1 RPSIPEPTDPRVYN
15 PATNIHQ
22 GEVELRVDPNFDPSP
37 QYVESPVKDV
47 KKNLIPRPAP
57 SKEQD
62 VAVNEFVKDRAK
74 KMDREVRVFYFGK
87 SLKMKYDSK
96 MEISSPRTLSSNS
109 IAEHWEGL
117 EEAPHEFLI
126 YQLTNEAKIMN
137 LNDWG
142 FALLINET
150 GKQIYPG
157 DKNAQIMFNWFC
169 LSKAGYMST
178 VSYERDQLYLMLPA
192 YQVLYG
198 KSFLRGK
205 DHKLYAI
212 DLDGGNPQLSRARVF
227 QAAHP
232 EAKKVMDFSVNS
244 TPDFPESLRR
254 KRVSFSYN
262 NVNYVIPIDINEN
275 TVAFYKTYPFVDLDI
290 YLGAPLA
297 QSAKRSMV
305 DSLRRIVERIPA
317 KGGRSREMER
327 VNLILRFVQTA
338 FPYKSDN
345 DQFGEEKYLFGDE
358 TLYYPYS
365 DCEDR
370 SVLFTYLVKEIMG
383 LDVVGLLFPGHAA
396 TAVHFNGNVP
406 GDYVK
411 YQGKKYIICDPTYI
425 NADLGMM
432 LPDVQGQSVKVVS
445 L

>member
-1 RPSIPEPTDPRVYN
+1 MKKIIFLSLILSGLAVSGFAQTYQEKLDRMRERIEMKLDNQQKRVDLQFSNQLRRMWVQMQFQQPEDRPSIPEPTDPRVYN

-254 KRVSFSYN
+254 K
-262 NVNYVIPIDINEN
+262 
-275 TVAFYKTYPFVDLDI
+275 
-290 YLGAPLA
+290 
-297 QSAKRSMV
+297 
-305 DSLRRIVERIPA
+305 
-317 KGGRSREMER
+317 
-327 VNLILRFVQTA
+327 
-338 FPYKSDN
+338 
-345 DQFGEEKYLFGDE
+345 
-358 TLYYPYS
+358 
-365 DCEDR
+365 
-370 SVLFTYLVKEIMG
+370 
-383 LDVVGLLFPGHAA
+383 
-396 TAVHFNGNVP
+396 
-406 GDYVK
+406 
-411 YQGKKYIICDPTYI
+411 
-425 NADLGMM
+425 
-432 LPDVQGQSVKVVS
+432 
-445 L
+445 